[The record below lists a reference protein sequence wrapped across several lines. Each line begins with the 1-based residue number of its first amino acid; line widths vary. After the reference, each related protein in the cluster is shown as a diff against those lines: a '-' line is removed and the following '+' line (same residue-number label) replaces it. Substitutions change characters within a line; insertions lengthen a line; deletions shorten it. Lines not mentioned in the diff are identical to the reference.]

1 MSSEL
6 DDSSSGANKH
16 TIVTSAMAY
25 LELIKFRYHVT
36 FLTVV
41 FAALIFAPLIEASV
55 FRSLAGL
62 YISFNVLLYSGIYTL
77 NDLRDLKSD
86 LQHARKR
93 NRPLPSGRI
102 PVRNARYF
110 AAVLIA
116 AGLISA
122 RILFGPPIFAVYLAV
137 LGLNV
142 FYSFFARNVA
152 YLDIA
157 VNTATHPLRF
167 LLGVLLTDRGIP
179 FLHLFA
185 YFFFVFGLSCLR
197 RDLEKEVQG
206 WEARPTLKAYSREKL
221 LALELISLLLV
232 LCCLWADGFV
242 SKGFYLVIT
251 PAYLFL
257 VLGARWSSPLRNL
270 LHAIWTR

>member
-1 MSSEL
+1 MSR
-6 DDSSSGANKH
+6 
-16 TIVTSAMAY
+16 AMAY

-41 FAALIFAPLIEASV
+41 FAALIFAPLIEESL

-62 YISFNVLLYSGIYTL
+62 YVSFNVLFYGGIYTL

-86 LQHARKR
+86 RQHARKR
-93 NRPLPSGRI
+93 NRPLPSGRV

-122 RILFGPPIFAVYLAV
+122 RIFFGPRIFTVYVVV
-137 LGLNV
+137 LGLNLL
-142 FYSFFARNVA
+142 YSFFARNVA

-167 LLGVLLTDRGIP
+167 LLGVLLTGRGVP
-179 FLHLFA
+179 LLHLVA

-197 RDLEKEVQG
+197 RELEKDVPG
-206 WEARPTLKAYSREKL
+206 WEARPTLKLYSHEKL
-221 LALELISLLLV
+221 RALELLSLLLV

-257 VLGARWSSPLRNL
+257 VLGARWSSPLRSL